1 MLLTVLV
8 LSSVILM
15 VAATAGLVMSFNLR
29 QVTDARLSTKAIFAA
44 DTGIECVLDNY
55 FCTAGTCPNI
65 SSSGCA
71 NLGVSAGGG
80 NWKVCQPP
88 PYTYSASKNQ
98 QRLSDGSYYEL
109 QCQPQGTNLS
119 PNITSYNST
128 WTSTGFSPDGRTSRS
143 LQVTITRL

>member
-55 FCTAGTCPNI
+55 FCTTGTCPNV

-80 NWKVCQPP
+80 NWNLCRSF
-88 PYTYSASKNQ
+88 YSYSASKNQ
-98 QRLSDGSYYEL
+98 QKLSDGSYYEL

-119 PNITSYNST
+119 PNTTSYNST
-128 WTSTGFSPDGRTSRS
+128 WTSTGFSPDSRTSRS